1 MASPN
6 TREDLPFSDPEPI
19 VNHIRQAAAT
29 KPGAAKR
36 RCGPSLCRNQN
47 SASIFANKRASA
59 VLW

>member
-1 MASPN
+1 MH
-6 TREDLPFSDPEPI
+6 REDQPFSDPEPI

-36 RCGPSLCRNQN
+36 HCAQAPYSNRN
-47 SASIFANKRASA
+47 SASFFANKRAPA

>member
-1 MASPN
+1 ML
-6 TREDLPFSDPEPI
+6 REDQPFSDPEPI

-36 RCGPSLCRNQN
+36 HCAQAPYSNRN
-47 SASIFANKRASA
+47 SASIFANKRAPA